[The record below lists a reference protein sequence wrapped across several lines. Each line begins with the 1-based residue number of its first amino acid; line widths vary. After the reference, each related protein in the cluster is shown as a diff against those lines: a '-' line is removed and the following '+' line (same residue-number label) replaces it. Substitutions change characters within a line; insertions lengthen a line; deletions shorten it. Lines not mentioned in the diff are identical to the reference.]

1 MVAACTF
8 TLILSDLDVKDGGS
22 LKVPKQQSGA
32 SVIGS

>member
-22 LKVPKQQSGA
+22 LKVSKQQSGA